1 MFRRRERT
9 VLSLL
14 LLLLLLLLLAGFVV
28 GVWRCC
34 RGRGRKELEAT
45 EGRSQ
50 AWREE
55 R

>member
-9 VLSLL
+9 VMS
-14 LLLLLLLLLAGFVV
+14 LLLLLLLAGFVV

-34 RGRGRKELEAT
+34 RGRGRKELVAT
-45 EGRSQ
+45 EGRNQ